1 MPPKKEQLQLP
12 ARRTERNL
20 LKTRRALSLENVS
33 TNKKTGRTLIKVAK
47 QKTVRGIIRRRK
59 ARKSKRRV
67 RGVDLKMKRIM
78 LATSAN

>member
-1 MPPKKEQLQLP
+1 MPPKKEQLQLL
-12 ARRTERNL
+12 ARRTEINL

-33 TNKKTGRTLIKVAK
+33 TKKKTGRTLIKVAK
-47 QKTVRGIIRRRK
+47 FKTVRGIKRRRK

-67 RGVDLKMKRIM
+67 RSVDLKMKRIM

>member
-1 MPPKKEQLQLP
+1 MPPKKEQLQLL
-12 ARRTERNL
+12 ARRTEINL

-33 TNKKTGRTLIKVAK
+33 TKKKTGRTLIKVAK
-47 QKTVRGIIRRRK
+47 LMTVRGIKRRRK

>member
-1 MPPKKEQLQLP
+1 LPPKKEQLQLP

-33 TNKKTGRTLIKVAK
+33 TKKKTGRTLIKAAK
-47 QKTVRGIIRRRK
+47 LKTVRGIKRRRK

-67 RGVDLKMKRIM
+67 RSVDLKMKRIM
-78 LATSAN
+78 LVTSAN

>member
-1 MPPKKEQLQLP
+1 MPPKKEQLQLL
-12 ARRTERNL
+12 ARRTEINL

-47 QKTVRGIIRRRK
+47 LKIVRGIIRRRK

-67 RGVDLKMKRIM
+67 RSVDLKMKRIM
-78 LATSAN
+78 LVTSAN

>member
-33 TNKKTGRTLIKVAK
+33 TKKKTGRTLIKVAK

-67 RGVDLKMKRIM
+67 RSVDLKMKRIM
-78 LATSAN
+78 LVTSAN

>member
-1 MPPKKEQLQLP
+1 MPPKKEQLQLL
-12 ARRTERNL
+12 ARRTEINL

-33 TNKKTGRTLIKVAK
+33 TKNKTGRTLIKAAK
-47 QKTVRGIIRRRK
+47 LKTVRGIERRRK